1 MAKKMVFPHPY
12 FSSNPK
18 WKWFILLTVLIGATM
33 SALDVSIVNVATP
46 TIENRFDVPM
56 SMVEWVVMGYML
68 TLTVFLP
75 FFGRLADMFGRTR
88 MYNIGFIIFTIGSA
102 LCGISPNAYFLIFSR
117 VLQAIGAGMLQANS
131 VAIITQS
138 FPKSEL
144 GRAIGIQGAVQAIAM
159 SIGPFVSGILIS
171 LLNWRLVFY
180 INVPIGIIGT
190 LMALFILPAS
200 KHNLKKDTEIDFLG
214 VILCATGLGFLVLAI
229 DQGAKVGWTS
239 SLIILCFLA
248 SLIIL
253 PLFIIREL
261 KTNNPMID
269 LRIFKNWDF
278 STGNITG
285 FLSYYVLFAVLF
297 LMPFYLEDI
306 MHYDAEVVG
315 SILTPIPL
323 AMALIAPFAGTI
335 SDKIGSRFMTT
346 LGMIICAT
354 ATFFLSFLNDNI
366 NIYFLT
372 IIFIILGLG
381 MGIFTPPNNSTIM
394 LSAPE
399 DKLGVAGGILNMM
412 RALGLIFGV
421 DISSMIFTT
430 LKLNT
435 LAQHGYFIESKAPFT
450 IYKIAF
456 MNSFSFVMISLLII
470 CIIAVVLSFTKK
482 SIKRRESTEESFESV
497 DLL

>member
-248 SLIIL
+248 SLIIF

-323 AMALIAPFAGTI
+323 AMALIAPFAGAI

-470 CIIAVVLSFTKK
+470 CIIAVVISFTKK
-482 SIKRRESTEESFESV
+482 SIKRREGVEESFESV

>member
-323 AMALIAPFAGTI
+323 AMALIAPFAGAI

-482 SIKRRESTEESFESV
+482 SIKRRESVEESFESV

>member
-1 MAKKMVFPHPY
+1 MAKKMMFPHPY

-33 SALDVSIVNVATP
+33 SALDVSIVNVAVP
-46 TIENRFDVPM
+46 TIENRFEVPM
-56 SMVEWVVMGYML
+56 SMIEWVVMGYML

-75 FFGRLADMFGRTR
+75 FFGRLADMFGRTK

-102 LCGISPNAYFLIFSR
+102 LCGISPNAYFLVFSR
-117 VLQAIGAGMLQANS
+117 VLQAVGAGMLQANS

-138 FPKSEL
+138 FPKNEL

-159 SIGPFVSGILIS
+159 SIGPFISGILIS
-171 LLNWRLVFY
+171 LLNWRLIFY

-200 KHNLKKDTEIDFLG
+200 KPSLKKDNKIDFLG

-229 DQGAKVGWTS
+229 DQGTKIGWTS
-239 SLIILCFLA
+239 PFIIFCFLA
-248 SLIIL
+248 FLIIL
-253 PLFIIREL
+253 PLFILREL
-261 KTNNPMID
+261 KTTNPMLD

-306 MHYDAEVVG
+306 MHYDAEIVG

-323 AMALIAPFAGTI
+323 AMAIIAPFAGAI

-346 LGMIICAT
+346 LGMIVCAV
-354 ATFFLSFLNDNI
+354 AAFLLSFLNDNI

-372 IIFIILGLG
+372 LIFIILGLG
-381 MGIFTPPNNSTIM
+381 MGIFTPPNNSAIM

-399 DKLGVAGGILNMM
+399 DKLGVAGGVLNMM

-421 DISSMIFTT
+421 DISSMIFTS
-430 LKLNT
+430 LKLNL
-435 LAQHGYFIESKAPFT
+435 LAQHGYFVESKAPFT
-450 IYKIAF
+450 IYRIAF
-456 MNSFSFVMISLLII
+456 MNGFSFVMISLLII
-470 CIIAVVLSFTKK
+470 CVIAVVISLTKK
-482 SIKRRESTEESFESV
+482 SIKRKEGIEESFESI

>member
-482 SIKRRESTEESFESV
+482 SIKRRESVEESFESV

>member
-1 MAKKMVFPHPY
+1 MTKKMVFPHPY

-46 TIENRFDVPM
+46 TIENRFQVPM
-56 SMVEWVVMGYML
+56 SMIEWVVMGYML

-75 FFGRLADMFGRTR
+75 FFGRLADIFGRTK

-117 VLQAIGAGMLQANS
+117 VLQAVGAGMLQANS

-138 FPKSEL
+138 FPKNEL

-159 SIGPFVSGILIS
+159 SIGPFISGILIS
-171 LLNWRLVFY
+171 LLNWRLIFY

-200 KHNLKKDTEIDFLG
+200 KPNLKKNIKIDFIG

-229 DQGAKVGWTS
+229 DQGTKIGWTS
-239 SLIILCFLA
+239 PFIIFCFLA
-248 SLIIL
+248 FLIIL
-253 PLFIIREL
+253 PLFILREL
-261 KTNNPMID
+261 KTESPMLD
-269 LRIFKNWDF
+269 LKIFKNWDF

-306 MHYDAEVVG
+306 MHYDAEIVG

-323 AMALIAPFAGTI
+323 AMALIAPFAGAI

-346 LGMIICAT
+346 LGMIICAI
-354 ATFFLSFLNDNI
+354 AAFLLSFLNDNI

-372 IIFIILGLG
+372 LIFIILGLG
-381 MGIFTPPNNSTIM
+381 MGIFTPPNNSAIM

-399 DKLGVAGGILNMM
+399 DKLGVAGGVLNMM

-421 DISSMIFTT
+421 DISSMIFTS
-430 LKLNT
+430 LKLNV
-435 LAQHGYFIESKAPFT
+435 LAQHGYFIESLAPFT
-450 IYKIAF
+450 IYRIAF
-456 MNSFSFVMISLLII
+456 MNGFSFVMISLLII
-470 CIIAVVLSFTKK
+470 CVIAVIISFTKR
-482 SIKRRESTEESFESV
+482 SIKRKEGIEKSFESI